1 MAGITTAGVKVFGW
15 KWPMSARKAAA
26 SARKGSSR
34 DLTHDQRL
42 VPVAPEPEP
51 SRALPVMPSA
61 SVPERHLSAAE
72 MFGEAARAR
81 SAGDVSGAIA
91 MSKKIEEF
99 FPNSDEGVNTH
110 LVLGLLYLQ
119 QDQAALALQEFA
131 TFRLIGPSEAKAE
144 AYFGQAQALRELG
157 RFEDER
163 TVLDELLQ
171 SYPRSAYVAPARL
184 RLAELAPDAA
194 R

>member
-15 KWPMSARKAAA
+15 KWPVSAVKVTVKPAHRA
-26 SARKGSSR
+26 SSR

-42 VPVAPEPEP
+42 VPVEPEPEP
-51 SRALPVMPSA
+51 SRAVAPPSA
-61 SVPERHLSAAE
+61 SAIERHLSAAE
-72 MFGEAARAR
+72 MFAEAARAR
-81 SAGDVSGAIA
+81 SAGDAPAAIA

-99 FPNSDEGVNTH
+99 FPNSEEGVNTH

-119 QDQAALALQEFA
+119 QGNAALALQEFA

-144 AYFGQAQALRELG
+144 AYFGQAEALRQLS
-157 RFEDER
+157 RFDDER
-163 TVLDELLQ
+163 TVLEELLQ
-171 SYPRSAYVAPARL
+171 SYPRSAYVAAARL
-184 RLAELAPDAA
+184 RLGELSPDAA